1 MITSTANPRVK
12 AIAALARRKHRD
24 AEGRYLVEGTRAV
37 ADLLDTGDVEE
48 VLAVPDLD
56 RALCERVEAAGVTL
70 TTVTE
75 AVLAKV
81 ADAAT
86 PQGVVA
92 VVRQRRAALGD
103 VVGRGF
109 LVVLHEVAD
118 PGNAGTAIRTATAA
132 GAAGVVLTAGSVDPW
147 NPKAVR
153 ASAGTV
159 ARQAVVV
166 GVGVAEV
173 TAACRAAEQR
183 VVALDAGG
191 ARTIHDRDVLASPVA
206 LLFGN
211 EAHGLPADVLVE
223 VDEVV
228 AVPMVGPVGSLNLAA
243 TVAVAAYAAATAGAV
258 PEGGA
263 P

>member
-183 VVALDAGG
+183 DRKSVV
-191 ARTIHDRDVLASPVA
+191 
-206 LLFGN
+206 
-211 EAHGLPADVLVE
+211 
-223 VDEVV
+223 
-228 AVPMVGPVGSLNLAA
+228 
-243 TVAVAAYAAATAGAV
+243 
-258 PEGGA
+258 
-263 P
+263 